1 MNTWINYMI
10 EANLCLCQVLG
21 LYLIF
26 LRRETAFQIQRMVL
40 LAGSVLS
47 LVFPLIHS
55 GAAHPGFAVS
65 SFLPTVWLPE
75 VVVTPLGSSGS
86 LTSGSLWSSSL
97 FLFYAGVCII
107 LLVLFIIRLR
117 KVLLLISK
125 TSPTYERDG
134 FKIIELPAPFTTFS
148 FFRFIFL
155 GSTENL
161 SPRDKDRMFRHELAH
176 GQNYHSIDI
185 LWINLLQIFFWMNPA
200 IALYRKILIQL
211 HEFQADA
218 RAAKN
223 DEPNEYC
230 SLLAKVALESADFKL
245 ANHFSNSLIIKRINM
260 IRMHKKNIAPWRMA
274 LLITCATSFFYL
286 IVNSDQVMAQEKPSS
301 LPTPNPA
308 MPPDDMVFMVVE
320 KSAEYQ
326 PNGFDGLKSFIASNL
341 KYPAEAR
348 KQGVEGS
355 VFVSFIVEK
364 DGAVTDATVVKGLSP
379 EMDEEAVRVTK
390 LTRWIPGQ
398 QSGKIVR
405 SRFVLPI
412 KYALD
417 KKGKPGQGDR

>member
-21 LYLIF
+21 LYLVF
-26 LRRETAFQIQRMVL
+26 LRRETTFHIQRMVL

-55 GAAHPGFAVS
+55 GAARPGFAVS
-65 SFLPTVWLPE
+65 SYLPTAWLPE

-107 LLVLFIIRLR
+107 LLVLFVIRLR
-117 KVLLLISK
+117 KVLFLIFK

-134 FKIIELPAPFTTFS
+134 FKIIEMPAPYTTFS
-148 FFRFIFL
+148 FFRFILL
-155 GSTENL
+155 GSTEDL
-161 SPRDKDRMFRHELAH
+161 SPSDKDRMLRHELAH

-200 IALYRKILIQL
+200 ITLYRKILIQL

-223 DEPNEYC
+223 DEPDEYC

-260 IRMHKKNIAPWRMA
+260 IRMHKKGIAPWRMA
-274 LLITCATSFFYL
+274 LIVTCAIGFFSL
-286 IVNSDQVMAQEKPSS
+286 IVSCDQVMTTSEKQGPVPQEEFVPGNSTF
-301 LPTPNPA
+301 PGDTIFNMVETPA
-308 MPPDDMVFMVVE
+308 DYADKGLE
-320 KSAEYQ
+320 
-326 PNGFDGLKSFIASNL
+326 GLKTFLSSNIRYPTVARQQGIA
-341 KYPAEAR
+341 
-348 KQGVEGS
+348 GS
-355 VFVSFIVEK
+355 VYVSFVVEK
-364 DGAVTDATVVKGLSP
+364 DGSVSDAVVVKGLSA
-379 EMDEEAVRVTK
+379 ETDAEAVRVTK
-390 LTRWIPGQ
+390 LTKWKPGMTKGQ
-398 QSGKIVR
+398 IVR
-405 SRFVLPI
+405 SRFVIPI
-412 KYALD
+412 KYALN
-417 KKGKPGQGDR
+417 